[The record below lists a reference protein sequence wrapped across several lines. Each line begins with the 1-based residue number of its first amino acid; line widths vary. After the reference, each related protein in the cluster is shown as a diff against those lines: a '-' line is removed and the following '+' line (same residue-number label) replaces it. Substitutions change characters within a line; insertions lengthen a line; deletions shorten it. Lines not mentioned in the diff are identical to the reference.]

1 MKKHLL
7 FSLTLV
13 AFIFL
18 SACSE
23 HKPVVSYQELRTSLI
38 SLNSSLSHSST
49 DDITVLPFTEGY
61 LQLRHALLSSS
72 LNEPDV
78 MAHKELDY
86 LRIQERYPERYLPWP
101 SHIPVLKNVES
112 RVSVEEL
119 DLWLK
124 FVITKLKEAD
134 ESNIRL
140 NRFEREAI
148 IKQLEDSNIDAPSRS
163 TLLTYLNDYKS
174 RAMLGLHQLPNGK
187 EWYQSKLN
195 FYGAIQES
203 PNKVLAMLSK
213 IDEKK
218 SKSIV
223 LNTTPNTQQPY
234 ILELLPANCQRISGL
249 NWRDEF
255 INVPSTVAKCTKAI
269 EQHKALIVTLM
280 AVDLGIHYQGWSQ
293 KQAFVALNSKLAL
306 NEQQAQQLIANIVY
320 FPATIFAAYPHFLK
334 P

>member
-1 MKKHLL
+1 
-7 FSLTLV
+7 
-13 AFIFL
+13 
-18 SACSE
+18 
-23 HKPVVSYQELRTSLI
+23 
-38 SLNSSLSHSST
+38 
-49 DDITVLPFTEGY
+49 
-61 LQLRHALLSSS
+61 
-72 LNEPDV
+72 

-101 SHIPVLKNVES
+101 SHIPVLKNVEG
-112 RVSVEEL
+112 RVSAEEL
-119 DLWLK
+119 DLWLN

-140 NRFEREAI
+140 NRFERDAI

-213 IDEKK
+213 IDEKN

-223 LNTTPNTQQPY
+223 LNTKPNTQQPY
-234 ILELLPANCQRISGL
+234 MLELLPANCQRISGL
-249 NWRDEF
+249 NWRDGF

>member
-1 MKKHLL
+1 MKKQLL
-7 FSLTLV
+7 VSLTLV
-13 AFIFL
+13 AFLFL
-18 SACSE
+18 FGCSE
-23 HKPVVSYQELRTSLI
+23 KKQTVNYQELRASLQ
-38 SLNSSLSHSST
+38 SLNGGISHFSD
-49 DDITVLPFTEGY
+49 DDISVLPFTEAY
-61 LQLRHALLSSS
+61 LQLRHAILSSELDES
-72 LNEPDV
+72 DV

-101 SHIPVLKNVES
+101 AYRTVIQNVQDK
-112 RVSVEEL
+112 VNNEEL
-119 DLWLK
+119 GQWLA
-124 FVITKLKEAD
+124 FVLTKLKEAD

-140 NRFEREAI
+140 NRLEREAI
-148 IKQLEDSNIDAPSRS
+148 IKQLEDSDINLPSRS
-163 TLLTYLNDYKS
+163 TLLTYLHDYKP

-203 PNKVLAMLSK
+203 PNKVMATLSK
-213 IDEKK
+213 IDEKN
-218 SKSIV
+218 SKPNELKI
-223 LNTTPNTQQPY
+223 TANTQQPY

-249 NWRDEF
+249 NWRDGF
-255 INVPSTVAKCTKAI
+255 INVPSSVAKCTKAI
-269 EQHKALIVTLM
+269 EQHKALIITLM

>member
-1 MKKHLL
+1 
-7 FSLTLV
+7 
-13 AFIFL
+13 
-18 SACSE
+18 
-23 HKPVVSYQELRTSLI
+23 
-38 SLNSSLSHSST
+38 
-49 DDITVLPFTEGY
+49 
-61 LQLRHALLSSS
+61 
-72 LNEPDV
+72 

-101 SHIPVLKNVES
+101 SHIPVLKNVAG

-140 NRFEREAI
+140 NRFERDAI
-148 IKQLEDSNIDAPSRS
+148 IKQLEGSNIDAPSRS
-163 TLLTYLNDYKS
+163 TLLAYLNDYKS

-223 LNTTPNTQQPY
+223 LNTMPNTQQPY

>member
-7 FSLTLV
+7 FNLTLV

-23 HKPVVSYQELRTSLI
+23 HKQVVSYQELRSSLI
-38 SLNSSLSHSST
+38 SLNNSLSHSST
-49 DDITVLPFTEGY
+49 DNITVLPFTEGY

-101 SHIPVLKNVES
+101 SNISVLKNVKDK
-112 RVSVEEL
+112 VSGEEL
-119 DLWLK
+119 ELWLT

-140 NRFEREAI
+140 NRLEREALML
-148 IKQLEDSNIDAPSRS
+148 QLEDSDIDVPSRA
-163 TLLTYLNDYKS
+163 TLLAYLDDYKP

-203 PNKVLAMLSK
+203 PNKVLATLSK
-213 IDEKK
+213 IDEKN
-218 SKSIV
+218 SKSIE
-223 LNTTPNTQQPY
+223 LKITPNTQQPY
-234 ILELLPANCQRISGL
+234 ILELLPTNCQRVAGL
-249 NWRDEF
+249 NWRDGF

-269 EQHKALIVTLM
+269 ERHKALIVTLM

-293 KQAFVALNSKLAL
+293 KQAFVVLNSKLAL
-306 NEQQAQQLIANIVY
+306 NEQQAQQLIANLVY
-320 FPATIFAAYPHFLK
+320 FPATIFAAFPHFLE

>member
-101 SHIPVLKNVES
+101 SHIPVLKNVEG

-213 IDEKK
+213 IDEKN

-223 LNTTPNTQQPY
+223 LNTTPNIQQPY

-249 NWRDEF
+249 NWRDGF

>member
-13 AFIFL
+13 AFIFQ

-23 HKPVVSYQELRTSLI
+23 QKQVVSYQELRTSLI

-49 DDITVLPFTEGY
+49 DDITVFPFTEGY

-101 SHIPVLKNVES
+101 AYRTVIQNVQDK
-112 RVSVEEL
+112 VNNEEL
-119 DLWLK
+119 GQWLA
-124 FVITKLKEAD
+124 FVLTKLKEAD

-140 NRFEREAI
+140 NRLERETI
-148 IKQLEDSNIDAPSRS
+148 IKQLEDSDINLPSRS
-163 TLLTYLNDYKS
+163 TLLTYLHDYKP

-203 PNKVLAMLSK
+203 PNKVLATLSK
-213 IDEKK
+213 IDEKN
-218 SKSIV
+218 SKPNELKI
-223 LNTTPNTQQPY
+223 TANTQQPY

-249 NWRDEF
+249 NWRDGF
-255 INVPSTVAKCTKAI
+255 INVPSSIAKCTKVI
-269 EQHKALIVTLM
+269 EQHKALIITLM

>member
-86 LRIQERYPERYLPWP
+86 LRIQERYPERYLPWF
-101 SHIPVLKNVES
+101 SHIPVLKNVEG

-119 DLWLK
+119 NLWLK

-163 TLLTYLNDYKS
+163 TLLAYLNDYKS

-223 LNTTPNTQQPY
+223 LNTMPNTQQPY

>member
-1 MKKHLL
+1 
-7 FSLTLV
+7 
-13 AFIFL
+13 
-18 SACSE
+18 
-23 HKPVVSYQELRTSLI
+23 
-38 SLNSSLSHSST
+38 
-49 DDITVLPFTEGY
+49 
-61 LQLRHALLSSS
+61 
-72 LNEPDV
+72 

-101 SHIPVLKNVES
+101 AYRTVIQNVQDK
-112 RVSVEEL
+112 VNNEEL
-119 DLWLK
+119 GQWLA
-124 FVITKLKEAD
+124 FVLTKLKEAD

-140 NRFEREAI
+140 NRLERETI
-148 IKQLEDSNIDAPSRS
+148 IKQLEDSDINLPSRS
-163 TLLTYLNDYKS
+163 TLLTYLHDYKP

-203 PNKVLAMLSK
+203 PNKVLATLSK
-213 IDEKK
+213 IDEKN
-218 SKSIV
+218 SKPNELKI
-223 LNTTPNTQQPY
+223 TANTQQPY

-249 NWRDEF
+249 NWRDGF
-255 INVPSTVAKCTKAI
+255 INVPSSIAKCTKVI
-269 EQHKALIVTLM
+269 EQHKALIITLM

>member
-7 FSLTLV
+7 ICFTL
-13 AFIFL
+13 ATLIFL
-18 SACSE
+18 FGCTE
-23 HKPVVSYQELRTSLI
+23 QKQTVSYQELRTSLL
-38 SLNSSLSHSST
+38 SLNNGLSKPS
-49 DDITVLPFTEGY
+49 DDEISVLPFTEGY
-61 LQLRHALLSSS
+61 LQLRHALLSSE

-101 SHIPVLKNVES
+101 AYISVLENVKNKVSSNELGKWLAFVE
-112 RVSVEEL
+112 V
-119 DLWLK
+119 
-124 FVITKLKEAD
+124 KLKEAD

-140 NRFEREAI
+140 NRLERDTLML
-148 IKQLEDSNIDAPSRS
+148 QLESSDIDAPSRS
-163 TLLTYLNDYKS
+163 ALLAYLSNYKP

-195 FYGAIQES
+195 FYGAIQDS
-203 PNKVLAMLSK
+203 PTKVLAMLSK
-213 IDEKK
+213 FDDQN
-218 SKSIV
+218 SKASV
-223 LNTTPNTQQPY
+223 LKVMPDTQQPY
-234 ILELLPANCQRISGL
+234 ILELLPANCQRIAGL
-249 NWRDEF
+249 NWRDGF

-306 NEQQAQQLIANIVY
+306 NEQQAQQLIANLVY

-334 P
+334 L

>member
-86 LRIQERYPERYLPWP
+86 LRIQERYPERYSPWP
-101 SHIPVLKNVES
+101 SHIPVLKNVEG

-148 IKQLEDSNIDAPSRS
+148 IKQLESSDIDAPSRS
-163 TLLTYLNDYKS
+163 ALLAYLSNYKP

-195 FYGAIQES
+195 FYGAIQDS
-203 PNKVLAMLSK
+203 PTKVLAMLSK
-213 IDEKK
+213 FDDQN
-218 SKSIV
+218 SKASV
-223 LNTTPNTQQPY
+223 LKVMPDTQQPY
-234 ILELLPANCQRISGL
+234 ILELLPANCQRIAGL
-249 NWRDEF
+249 NWRDGF

-306 NEQQAQQLIANIVY
+306 NEQQAQQLIANLVY

-334 P
+334 L

>member
-23 HKPVVSYQELRTSLI
+23 HKPVVNYQELRTSLI
-38 SLNSSLSHSST
+38 SLSSSLSHSST

-101 SHIPVLKNVES
+101 SHIPVLKNVEG
-112 RVSVEEL
+112 RVSAEEL

-124 FVITKLKEAD
+124 FVMTKLKEAD

-140 NRFEREAI
+140 NRFERDAI

-163 TLLTYLNDYKS
+163 TLLAYLNDYKS

-223 LNTTPNTQQPY
+223 LNTMPNTQQPY

>member
-23 HKPVVSYQELRTSLI
+23 HKPVVNYQELRTSLI

-101 SHIPVLKNVES
+101 SHIPVLKNVEG
-112 RVSVEEL
+112 RVSAEEL

-140 NRFEREAI
+140 NRFERDAI

-223 LNTTPNTQQPY
+223 LNTMPNTQQPY

-249 NWRDEF
+249 NWRDGF

>member
-101 SHIPVLKNVES
+101 SHIPVLKNVEG

-140 NRFEREAI
+140 NRFERDAI

-163 TLLTYLNDYKS
+163 TLLAYLNDYKS

-223 LNTTPNTQQPY
+223 LNTMPNTQQPY
-234 ILELLPANCQRISGL
+234 ILEFLPANCQRISGL

>member
-72 LNEPDV
+72 LNESDV

-101 SHIPVLKNVES
+101 SHISVLKNVEG

-140 NRFEREAI
+140 NRFEREAV
-148 IKQLEDSNIDAPSRS
+148 IKQLEDSDIDAPSRS
-163 TLLTYLNDYKS
+163 TLLTYLNDYKP

-203 PNKVLAMLSK
+203 PNKVLAILSK

-249 NWRDEF
+249 NWRDGF
-255 INVPSTVAKCTKAI
+255 INVPSTVAKCTKVI
-269 EQHKALIVTLM
+269 EQHKALIVALM
-280 AVDLGIHYQGWSQ
+280 EVDLGIHYQGWSQ

>member
-18 SACSE
+18 PACSE
-23 HKPVVSYQELRTSLI
+23 QKQVVNYQELRTSLI

-49 DDITVLPFTEGY
+49 DNISVLPFTEGY
-61 LQLRHALLSSS
+61 LQLRHALLASDLDDS
-72 LNEPDV
+72 DV

-101 SHIPVLKNVES
+101 GNITVLKNVEN
-112 RVSVEEL
+112 RVSGEEL
-119 DLWLK
+119 EQWLA
-124 FVITKLKEAD
+124 FVTTKLKEAD

-148 IKQLEDSNIDAPSRS
+148 IKQLENSAIDAPSRS
-163 TLLTYLNDYKS
+163 TLLSYLGDYKP

-203 PNKVLAMLSK
+203 PNKVLAILSK
-213 IDEKK
+213 IDEKN

-223 LNTTPNTQQPY
+223 LNTTLNTQQPY

-249 NWRDEF
+249 NWRDGF

>member
-23 HKPVVSYQELRTSLI
+23 HKPVVNYQELRTSLI

-101 SHIPVLKNVES
+101 SHIPVLKNVEG
-112 RVSVEEL
+112 RVSAEEL
-119 DLWLK
+119 DLWLN

-140 NRFEREAI
+140 NRFERDAI

-223 LNTTPNTQQPY
+223 LNTKPNTQQPY

-249 NWRDEF
+249 NWRDGF

>member
-1 MKKHLL
+1 
-7 FSLTLV
+7 
-13 AFIFL
+13 
-18 SACSE
+18 
-23 HKPVVSYQELRTSLI
+23 
-38 SLNSSLSHSST
+38 
-49 DDITVLPFTEGY
+49 
-61 LQLRHALLSSS
+61 
-72 LNEPDV
+72 

-101 SHIPVLKNVES
+101 SYISVLKNIEG
-112 RVSVEEL
+112 RVSGEEL
-119 DLWLK
+119 ELWLK

-140 NRFEREAI
+140 NRFEREAM

-163 TLLTYLNDYKS
+163 ALLAYLSNYKP

-195 FYGAIQES
+195 FYGAIQDS
-203 PNKVLAMLSK
+203 PNKVLATLSK
-213 IDEKK
+213 FDNQN
-218 SKSIV
+218 SKANV
-223 LNTTPNTQQPY
+223 LKVMPDTQQPY
-234 ILELLPANCQRISGL
+234 ILELLPANCQRIAGL
-249 NWRDEF
+249 NWRDGF

-269 EQHKALIVTLM
+269 EQYKALIVTLM
-280 AVDLGIHYQGWSQ
+280 AVDVGIHYQGWSQ